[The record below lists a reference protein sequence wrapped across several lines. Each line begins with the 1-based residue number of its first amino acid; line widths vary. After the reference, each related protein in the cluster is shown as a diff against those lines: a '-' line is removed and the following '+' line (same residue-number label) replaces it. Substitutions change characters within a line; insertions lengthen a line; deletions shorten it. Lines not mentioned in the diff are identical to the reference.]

1 MIFNIFAYW
10 DQVSPRDPILEKDM
24 IPENDQI
31 PFEGSDSL
39 EDPDLNFED
48 PIRESCRVGTPG
60 SHFLGF
66 VPALLKTRTF
76 RSCGLGSDIALNLK

>member
-24 IPENDQI
+24 IPENNQI

-48 PIRESCRVGTPG
+48 PIRESCKESG
-60 SHFLGF
+60 
-66 VPALLKTRTF
+66 LLDPTF
-76 RSCGLGSDIALNLK
+76 WDSFQH